1 MTIPTEINPAT
12 RKLAKLLVAME
23 NAAPTVAYEDL
34 ATCRVCEK
42 LRQPLVHLVGIGG
55 FRSLLQRALTL
66 AQRESPA
73 LSRVEVLVDGSMAG
87 LEGDAVEAVPTLIA
101 HLIQLLITFIGESL
115 TRTLL
120 QDIWPEIQNPDEP
133 MSEECYEK

>member
-1 MTIPTEINPAT
+1 
-12 RKLAKLLVAME
+12 ME
-23 NAAPTVAYEDL
+23 NEARTLASEDRL

-42 LRQPLVHLVGIGG
+42 LRRPLVHLVGVGG
-55 FRSLLQRALTL
+55 FSSLLQRALSL

-73 LSRVEVLVDGSMAG
+73 LARVEVLSDGGMAG
-87 LEGDAVEAVPTLIA
+87 LEGPAVEAVPILIA

-133 MSEECYEK
+133 MSEDGYEK

>member
-1 MTIPTEINPAT
+1 VATENGAG
-12 RKLAKLLVAME
+12 
-23 NAAPTVAYEDL
+23 TVAFEDR
-34 ATCRVCEK
+34 ATCPVCEK
-42 LRQPLVHLVGIGG
+42 LRQPLVQLIGIGG

-73 LSRVEVLVDGSMAG
+73 LAGVEVLADGSLSG
-87 LEGDAVEAVPTLIA
+87 LEGAAVEAVPILIA

-120 QDIWPEIQNPDEP
+120 QDIWPEIQAPDEP
-133 MSEECYEK
+133 TSEDGYEK